1 MIHVLLVSREKT
13 VFKELEAAFSDIKIT
28 FDWTDSAQNALSIL
42 SKEKFDLFI
51 TDEQLPDMT
60 GRDLIEKVLFK
71 NAMMD
76 SVVLSALSHKDFHEA
91 YEGLGVLMQ
100 FPVVPGKE
108 QARDLLDHTNR
119 IARIASQ
126 TSKPKGEHI

>member
-1 MIHVLLVSREKT
+1 MIHVLLVSREKS
-13 VFKELEAAFSDIKIT
+13 VFKELETAFSDNKIT
-28 FDWTDSAQNALSIL
+28 TEWTDTAEKALSML

-51 TDEQLPDMT
+51 TEEQLPDMT
-60 GRDLIEKVLFK
+60 GRNLIEKVLFK

-108 QARDLLDHTNR
+108 QARDLLDHINR
-119 IARIASQ
+119 IARIAGQ
-126 TSKPKGEHI
+126 TSKPKGEPI

>member
-1 MIHVLLVSREKT
+1 MTHVLLVSREKNI
-13 VFKELEAAFSDIKIT
+13 FKELEAAFSDIKIT
-28 FDWTDSAQNALSIL
+28 FDWTDSAQNTLSKL

-51 TDEQLPDMT
+51 TEEQLPDMT

-108 QARDLLDHTNR
+108 QARDLLDHINR
-119 IARIASQ
+119 IARIAGQ
-126 TSKPKGEHI
+126 TSKPKGEQI